1 MGRPPT
7 HTRGRAPVWLAS
19 VVGCLSVSAAIP
31 CQALPTAP
39 PAAQS
44 NEEDLPL
51 PELPRV
57 PAVRVREPTKEQ
69 VQRLS
74 EFVSRLTAP
83 ESLTRENA
91 TAELLE
97 VTADWEPAI
106 ARTLNTIATSANH
119 EEMKKLLGEI
129 RARARET
136 KLKEMK
142 AHHETGA
149 VKVPDY
155 LQMLQAFPRVDSEA
169 WRNTV
174 TILALSRMLVQ
185 IGSVSAA
192 RSLIDV
198 YVRFGDFLRVDSQL
212 QLDKLGDVA
221 VAALIETERHPSA
234 KICDWAQR
242 QLDLRHRA
250 IPSDA
255 VRDADENALPEIL
268 RAYGFVKNPDAAR
281 IIVSFTNSERTQL
294 RLAARQAISL
304 MGVTALWQLRDT
316 YEDVVGHKAPRDWS
330 WERMA
335 RELFREFDR
344 LRLASVHQLF
354 REGLERKEHG
364 QLLEM
369 SRKFDQVLARNPNF
383 EPSDP
388 LAQGYL
394 EFAAQAEPSNLP
406 LASIAAERAE
416 RLAKASDLQ
425 QKASSQ
431 RLALEAQKLFNRG
444 IADATLLENALTNDP
459 HNATAIKLKTQFEGT
474 AQGKLDSRARYGAAI
489 ATALAALAAVAT
501 ILRRQPKTESPPA
514 KAAGP

>member
-1 MGRPPT
+1 MGWLPT
-7 HTRGRAPVWLAS
+7 LTRRRAPGWLAS
-19 VVGCLSVSAAIP
+19 VLFCLCATASLP
-31 CQALPTAP
+31 REALATKPLASHSDE
-39 PAAQS
+39 Q
-44 NEEDLPL
+44 DLPL
-51 PELPRV
+51 PELPKAPPIRL
-57 PAVRVREPTKEQ
+57 REPTQEQ

-74 EFVSRLTAP
+74 ELISRLTAP

-97 VTADWEPAI
+97 VTATWEPAI
-106 ARTLNTIATSANH
+106 ARTLNTIANQAKR
-119 EEMKKLLGEI
+119 EDMKKLLSEV
-129 RARARET
+129 RVKSREA

-155 LQMLQAFPRVDSEA
+155 LVMLQDFPRVDSEA

-174 TILALSRMLVQ
+174 TILGLSRMLVQ

-198 YVRFGDFLRVDSQL
+198 YVRFGDFLRVDTQL

-221 VAALIETERHPSA
+221 VAALIETEQHPSA
-234 KICDWAQR
+234 KISNWAKR

-255 VRDADENALPEIL
+255 VRGAAESALPEIL
-268 RAYGFVKNPDAAR
+268 RAYGLVKNPDAAR
-281 IIVSFTNSERTQL
+281 IIVSFTNSERAQL

-316 YEDVVGHKAPRDWS
+316 YEDVVGRKAPRDWS

-344 LRLASVHQLF
+344 LTLASVHQLF
-354 REGLERKEHG
+354 REGLEHRAQG
-364 QLLEM
+364 QLLKM
-369 SRKFDQVLARNPNF
+369 SGKFDQVLVRNPNF
-383 EPSDP
+383 EASEQ

-394 EFAAQAEPSNLP
+394 EFAVQAETTSLSQA
-406 LASIAAERAE
+406 LVAAERAE
-416 RLAKASDLQ
+416 RLAKGSDLQ

-431 RLALEAQKLFNRG
+431 RLALEAQNLFNRG
-444 IADATLLENALTNDP
+444 IADATLLENALANDP
-459 HNATAIKLKTQFEGT
+459 RNATALRLKAQFEST
-474 AQGKLDSRARYGAAI
+474 AQTGLDSRARYGAAI

-501 ILRRQPKTESPPA
+501 ILRRQPK
-514 KAAGP
+514 AAGSSEP